1 MPWPGPGHGRPRL
14 VLGDAVAWI
23 DTRADLVLGGVSD
36 PGRVTQVNSSPYQM
50 IGAADPVV
58 GGGNGWFT
66 LWTPSTAINLFS
78 AGGNLTPMTVSN
90 NRFLGEELSSDVTRV
105 SADGRRYFV
114 YPSIVRAVAA
124 GGNIVLAD
132 NAAGYDNPVLLLAPS
147 AGGQLEM
154 LAGRSILANGAH
166 AVSMSAADAPLPTPW
181 RPAFSAFEVSN
192 GNPILTNTSKDGVQ
206 PGSLGYNKP
215 LFVFGPASPTNR
227 ALHAGD
233 DTVARFYAVTGDILG
248 LKSGAVV
255 DMSNTGRSTDTWY
268 EAAVPV
274 SVRAGRDIMRLDV
287 TALHNNARDLSLIE
301 AGRDIIYANA
311 QVAGP
316 GTLLMQAARQVRQD
330 DAASVR
336 SLGAIV
342 RGDNRLGADIAVLAG
357 VGAAGPDYAGLLAR
371 YLDPTRA
378 LAAGETLG
386 ANPDRVVRSYGGE
399 MTLANW
405 LRLHFGYQGDEQGAQ
420 GELARQQAKVDAQ
433 AAADASRK
441 RRDLSQDYR
450 QESELHL
457 VNWLRKQHGYE
468 GGQDGAAAA
477 FAALAPAARH
487 LRAPAVLRRAEGRRP
502 RVQRGRRPAL
512 RQLPA
517 RTPRHRGAVPRERCR
532 RWSDPLR
539 GQLHDVRRRGTAQQF
554 RRQHPAADAGRP
566 AGAGRGRRGP
576 AGQRWRG
583 DAGPGQHPAL
593 CAGQRAAG
601 PEPHHDHLR
610 RPHPGLVRERRHQRR
625 ARRQD
630 HGAVHAAA
638 PSTTPSAT

>member
-1 MPWPGPGHGRPRL
+1 M
-14 VLGDAVAWI
+14 
-23 DTRADLVLGGVSD
+23 
-36 PGRVTQVNSSPYQM
+36 
-50 IGAADPVV
+50 
-58 GGGNGWFT
+58 
-66 LWTPSTAINLFS
+66 
-78 AGGNLTPMTVSN
+78 
-90 NRFLGEELSSDVTRV
+90 
-105 SADGRRYFV
+105 
-114 YPSIVRAVAA
+114 
-124 GGNIVLAD
+124 
-132 NAAGYDNPVLLLAPS
+132 LLLAPS

-342 RGDNRLGADIAVLAG
+342 RGDNRQRGHRCAGRRGRGGTGLRGPAGALSGSD
-357 VGAAGPDYAGLLAR
+357 
-371 YLDPTRA
+371 RA

-420 GELARQQAKVDAQ
+420 GDWRG
-433 AAADASRK
+433 SR
-441 RRDLSQDYR
+441 RR
-450 QESELHL
+450 
-457 VNWLRKQHGYE
+457 W
-468 GGQDGAAAA
+468 
-477 FAALAPAARH
+477 
-487 LRAPAVLRRAEGRRP
+487 
-502 RVQRGRRPAL
+502 
-512 RQLPA
+512 
-517 RTPRHRGAVPRERCR
+517 TPRPPPTPRASAAICR
-532 RWSDPLR
+532 R
-539 GQLHDVRRRGTAQQF
+539 TI
-554 RRQHPAADAGRP
+554 
-566 AGAGRGRRGP
+566 
-576 AGQRWRG
+576 
-583 DAGPGQHPAL
+583 
-593 CAGQRAAG
+593 
-601 PEPHHDHLR
+601 
-610 RPHPGLVRERRHQRR
+610 
-625 ARRQD
+625 ARK
-630 HGAVHAAA
+630 A
-638 PSTTPSAT
+638 SCTW

>member
-1 MPWPGPGHGRPRL
+1 
-14 VLGDAVAWI
+14 
-23 DTRADLVLGGVSD
+23 
-36 PGRVTQVNSSPYQM
+36 M

-90 NRFLGEELSSDVTRV
+90 SRFLGEELSSDVTRV

-330 DAASVR
+330 DASVR

-342 RGDNRLGADIAVLAG
+342 RGDNRLGADIAGRRGRGGTGLRGPAGALSGSDPRAGRRRNAGRESGSRGAVLRRRNDAG
-357 VGAAGPDYAGLLAR
+357 ELAAPALRLSGRRAGRAGRAGA
-371 YLDPTRA
+371 
-378 LAAGETLG
+378 AAGEGGRPGRRRRL
-386 ANPDRVVRSYGGE
+386 AQAPRSVAGLSPGKR
-399 MTLANW
+399 A
-405 LRLHFGYQGDEQGAQ
+405 AP
-420 GELARQQAKVDAQ
+420 GELAAQ
-433 AAADASRK
+433 AA
-441 RRDLSQDYR
+441 
-450 QESELHL
+450 
-457 VNWLRKQHGYE
+457 WLRGRP
-468 GGQDGAAAA
+468 GRRGRGL
-477 FAALAPAARH
+477 AALAPAERGIYARQ
-487 LRAPAVLRRAEGRRP
+487 LFFAELKEGGREYNEEGGP
-502 RVQRGRRPAL
+502 RFGSYLRGRRAIAAL
-512 RQLPA
+512 F
-517 RTPRHRGAVPRERCR
+517 PRAMPPV
-532 RWSDPLR
+532 
-539 GQLHDVRRRGTAQQF
+539 VRSAT
-554 RRQHPAADAGRP
+554 
-566 AGAGRGRRGP
+566 
-576 AGQRWRG
+576 
-583 DAGPGQHPAL
+583 
-593 CAGQRAAG
+593 RAAS
-601 PEPHHDHLR
+601 R
-610 RPHPGLVRERRHQRR
+610 CTA
-625 ARRQD
+625 ARD
-630 HGAVHAAA
+630 CAAVSAAT
-638 PSTTPSAT
+638 SSC